1 MSGTPQM
8 PVTPQVSVARQQS
21 ITLGVILGNRD
32 FFPDALISEAR
43 RDLLSVFK
51 MLAVEPVWLTEADSK
66 LGAVET
72 WADAVKCGELFRGNR
87 ERIDGI
93 LVCLPNFGDE
103 KGAADAIR
111 LSELNVP
118 ILVQAC
124 PDDLDQFGL
133 ARRRDA
139 YCGKISVCNNL
150 RQYGLKF
157 SLTRNHTTSLSSDTF
172 RDELERFFSVCRV
185 VRGMRR
191 VRIGAVG
198 GRPNAFN
205 TTRYSEK
212 LLEAAGISVNT
223 IDLSEVFGNA
233 SKIADADVRVK
244 QRVDQIRAYADS
256 SAAPFDS
263 LNKMAKFALV
273 IDEWMVSLG
282 LTATAIQCWSSMQK
296 NFGVNVC
303 AIMSMMSEQMMPS
316 ACEVDIA
323 GVVSMYALQLASGRP
338 SALVDWNNNYG
349 SDPEKCVL
357 FHCGNW
363 AKDFLP
369 DIRIGTA
376 PILGTML
383 GEENTVGALSGR
395 TPAGPMS
402 FGRVSTDDRS
412 GKIRVFFGNGTFTD
426 DALET
431 FGAKAVVQIPKLQEL
446 MQFICLNGF
455 EHHAAMT
462 SSHCAAAATEALGK
476 YLGWDVYL
484 HS

>member
-1 MSGTPQM
+1 M
-8 PVTPQVSVARQQS
+8 S

-43 RDLLSVFK
+43 RDLVSVFK
-51 MLAVEPVWLTEADSK
+51 GLDVEPIWLTEADSK

-72 WADAVKCGELFRGNR
+72 WADAVKCGELFRANR
-87 ERIDGI
+87 ARIVGI

-103 KGAADAIR
+103 KGVADAIR

-133 ARRRDA
+133 ERRRDA

-150 RQYGLKF
+150 RQYGYKF
-157 SLTRNHTTSLSSDTF
+157 SLTRNHTTSLKSDLFQT
-172 RDELERFFSVCRV
+172 DMKHFFAVCRV

-198 GRPNAFN
+198 ARPNAFN

-233 SKIADADVRVK
+233 AGIANEDPRVK
-244 QRVDQIRAYADS
+244 DRVDKIRGYADS
-256 SAAPFDS
+256 SSAPMES
-263 LNKMAKFALV
+263 LVKMAKFALV
-273 IDEWMVSLG
+273 VDDWMLSLG
-282 LTATAIQCWSSMQK
+282 LTATAIQCWSSLQK

-303 AIMSMMSEQMMPS
+303 TIMSMMSEQMMPS

-349 SDPEKCVL
+349 NDPNKCVL

-363 AKDFLP
+363 ARDFLP

-402 FGRVSTDDRS
+402 FGRVSTDDTTGR
-412 GKIRVFFGNGTFTD
+412 IRVYIGDANFTND
-426 DALET
+426 PLDT
-431 FGAKAVVQIPKLQEL
+431 FGTRAVVQIPQLQDL

-455 EHHAAMT
+455 EHHTAMT
-462 SSHCAAAATEALGK
+462 ASHCADPAAEALSK
-476 YLGWDVYL
+476 YLGWDVY
-484 HS
+484 HHAPSQR

>member
-1 MSGTPQM
+1 MS
-8 PVTPQVSVARQQS
+8 
-21 ITLGVILGNRD
+21 INLGVILGNRD

-43 RDLLSVFK
+43 RDLLGVFK
-51 MLAVEPVWLTEADSK
+51 ELSVDPVWLTDADSK

-72 WADAVKCGELFRGNR
+72 WTDAVKCGDLFRANSQ
-87 ERIDGI
+87 RIEGI

-103 KGAADAIR
+103 KGVADAIR

-118 ILVQAC
+118 IMVQAC

-150 RQYGLKF
+150 RQYGYRF
-157 SLTRNHTTSLSSDTF
+157 SLTSTHTMSLPSDLF
-172 RDELERFFSVCRV
+172 REELKIFFAVCRV

-198 GRPNAFN
+198 ARPNAFN

-223 IDLSEVFGNA
+223 IDLSEVFG
-233 SKIADADVRVK
+233 STSRIADDDPQVKERVE
-244 QRVDQIRAYADS
+244 RIRAYADS
-256 SAAPFDS
+256 SAAPLDS

-273 IDEWMVSLG
+273 IDDWMGSLG
-282 LTATAIQCWSSMQK
+282 LTATAIQCWSSIQK

-303 AIMSMMSEQMMPS
+303 TVMSMMSEQMMPS

-349 SDPEKCVL
+349 TDPDKCVL

-383 GEENTVGALSGR
+383 GEENTVGALAGR
-395 TPAGPMS
+395 TTAGPMS
-402 FGRVSTDDRS
+402 FGRVSTDDLS
-412 GKIRVFFGNGTFTD
+412 GKIRAYFGDGTFTN
-426 DALET
+426 DALDT
-431 FGAKAVVQIPKLQEL
+431 FGTRAVVQIPQLQEL

-462 SSHCAAAATEALGK
+462 ADHCAAATAEALGK
-476 YLGWDVYL
+476 YLDWDVYR
-484 HS
+484 HPPTPR